1 MKKFA
6 VAFFIASGIALAG
19 FVTHALA
26 MGPGHQSVEV
36 KSGNISKVTRHWSDA
51 GIPFNIRLTK
61 QPSHG
66 KVTLQTATE
75 TFTTRRGE
83 VKTTRVT
90 RISYQSKSGYTG
102 QDNFT
107 YVRGSGDASD
117 RMSGEYTVAVTV
129 K

>member
-1 MKKFA
+1 VQGK
-6 VAFFIASGIALAG
+6 G
-19 FVTHALA
+19 
-26 MGPGHQSVEV
+26 EV
-36 KSGNISKVTRHWSDA
+36 PFTIKV
-51 GIPFNIRLTK
+51 TK

-75 TFTTRRGE
+75 TIRTGRGE

-107 YVRGSGDASD
+107 YVRSSGDGGD
-117 RMSGEYTVAVTV
+117 RMNGEYTVAVTV

>member
-1 MKKFA
+1 
-6 VAFFIASGIALAG
+6 V
-19 FVTHALA
+19 
-26 MGPGHQSVEV
+26 
-36 KSGNISKVTRHWSDA
+36 
-51 GIPFNIRLTK
+51 TK

-66 KVTLQTATE
+66 KVTLKTATE

-90 RISYQSKSGYTG
+90 RISYQSKGGYTG

-107 YVRGSGDASD
+107 YVRSSGVPTDN
-117 RMSGEYTVAVTV
+117 MSGEYTVAVTV